1 VIPPPRPRG
10 AGIGTLPQIRSGAEN
25 FRRADSLRPR
35 MLKCPW
41 EPGERPRS
49 PGAADADV
57 KSILETLE
65 KDCGAVLR

>member
-1 VIPPPRPRG
+1 
-10 AGIGTLPQIRSGAEN
+10 
-25 FRRADSLRPR
+25 